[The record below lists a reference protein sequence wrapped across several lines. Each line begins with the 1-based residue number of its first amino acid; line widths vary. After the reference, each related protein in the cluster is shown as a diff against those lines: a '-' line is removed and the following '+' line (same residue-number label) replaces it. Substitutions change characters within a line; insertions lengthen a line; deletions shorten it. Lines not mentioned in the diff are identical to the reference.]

1 MRSPVK
7 TLAASLLPLLLAG
20 VLSGCALGP
29 TQPLYAPIG
38 PAGDFGYRSEPSQTT
53 PDGLAITYITPSIWA
68 RTLGTTHEEARA
80 NARRLAVDLALRR
93 AAELALA
100 RKAERFTLLSRAVD
114 VDLTLDR
121 SYFYDGYDPVYGPYR
136 PGYPHYWPGYR
147 AYPSGYSQAWVQAT
161 AHIDVVFGDAGTGTV
176 YDSAEVLRSTD
187 QRYTNSD
194 LNVFGAPAPQTQ

>member
-1 MRSPVK
+1 MARRTRKP
-7 TLAASLLPLLLAG
+7 A
-20 VLSGCALGP
+20 P
-29 TQPLYAPIG
+29 T
-38 PAGDFGYRSEPSQTT
+38 
-53 PDGLAITYITPSIWA
+53 
-68 RTLGTTHEEARA
+68 RA
-80 NARRLAVDLALRR
+80 RLAVDLALRR